1 MHHQKIHA
9 EWTNFRTGEDRDSIG
24 IIDDKAVLIKAER
37 KRVDPSILSIL
48 SIGRKNVPSGI
59 SEVSIAELLHDA
71 GRADTEVRRAHR
83 LAFVEP

>member
-37 KRVDPSILSIL
+37 KRVDLSIL

-59 SEVSIAELLHDA
+59 SGVSIAELLHGV

>member
-37 KRVDPSILSIL
+37 KRVDLSIL

>member
-37 KRVDPSILSIL
+37 KRVDLSFL